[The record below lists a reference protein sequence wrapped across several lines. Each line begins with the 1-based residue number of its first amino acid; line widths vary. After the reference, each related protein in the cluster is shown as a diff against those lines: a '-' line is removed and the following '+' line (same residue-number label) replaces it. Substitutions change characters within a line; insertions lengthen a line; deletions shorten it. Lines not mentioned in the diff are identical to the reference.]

1 MRLYLIRHAD
11 PDYANNTITPYGH
24 KEAEA
29 LAVRLAQEDLTRL
42 YSSPMGRAQDTM
54 RYTAD
59 LLPGQVPVTLDW
71 TAEYGGTSTETDEWG
86 RIAIWDLPGEVI
98 RGQAKHPGYDDWQD
112 LPYVA
117 STPMTELFDATRAAS
132 DAFFAR
138 HGYERDGGRYRCVA
152 PNSERI
158 AVFCHGGFGL
168 AWLSHLLEIP
178 LPLMW
183 SGFWLPPSSVT
194 TLLMEQRSDNWA
206 VPRCVGLGDVSHLYA
221 AGLPVRPRGIH
232 ASNW

>member
-11 PDYANNTITPYGH
+11 PDYPNNTITPYGH

-29 LAVRLAQEDLTRL
+29 LAARLAKEDLTRL
-42 YSSPMGRAQDTM
+42 YSSPMGRARDTM

-59 LLPGQVPVTLDW
+59 LLPHHVPAIEDW
-71 TAEYGGTSTETDEWG
+71 TAEFGGTTTETEEWG

-98 RGQAKHPGYDDWQD
+98 RGQAKHPRDNDWQN

-117 STPMTELFDATRAAS
+117 GTPMSELFDATRAAS
-132 DAFFAR
+132 DAFLAR
-138 HGYERDGGRYRCVA
+138 HGYEREGGRYRCVA
-152 PNSERI
+152 PNRERI

-194 TLLMEQRSDNWA
+194 TILMEQRTDTWA

-232 ASNW
+232 ATNW